1 MGVAS
6 RSLHLFKSRAFP
18 AITLR
23 GRTLADV
30 ARLFGRHTVIENLKE
45 KVEETI
51 NLLPPLPSIMSDLIA
66 ALNNEDVDFA
76 GFAKIVSR
84 DPSMAMNVLKIA
96 NSAFFGLPR
105 QVGSVE
111 QAIRMLG
118 VTEISSLCISCGAA
132 QALKPPKGVKTVD
145 LHRFWRH
152 SVATGVI
159 AKVLTHKLKLGRWDN
174 LYLAGLI
181 HDIGSIVL
189 DRFKH
194 DVYAEILDLTQE
206 ENITMLE
213 AEERLM
219 GASHDMVGAWLM
231 EKWKFSDVFVD
242 VAKFHH
248 HVSSAAQQ
256 HRMVVAIVSLADL
269 LARLTQHGF
278 DGNMN
283 GVIIEDTE
291 AFKVLLKRNP
301 HLADLDIVKF
311 VWDLEEVNAEIEDLE
326 NAVAS

>member
-1 MGVAS
+1 
-6 RSLHLFKSRAFP
+6 
-18 AITLR
+18 
-23 GRTLADV
+23 
-30 ARLFGRHTVIENLKE
+30 VIDNLKE

-66 ALNNEDVDFA
+66 ALSNDETDFSSLA
-76 GFAKIVSR
+76 RIVSR

-105 QVGSVE
+105 QIASIE
-111 QAIRMLG
+111 QAIKMLG
-118 VTEISSLCISCGAA
+118 TAEISSLCISCGAS
-132 QALKPPKGVKTVD
+132 QALKPPDGTKTVD

-159 AKVLTHKLKLGRWDN
+159 AKVLANKLKLGRWDN

-181 HDIGSIVL
+181 HDVGAIVL

-194 DVYAEILDLTQE
+194 DLYTEVLDLTQQ
-206 ENITMLE
+206 ENISVLE
-213 AEERLM
+213 AEERVM
-219 GASHDMVGAWLM
+219 GASHDTVGGWLM
-231 EKWKFSDVFVD
+231 QKWKFSEVFVE

-248 HVSSAAQQ
+248 HVGLAVQQ
-256 HRMVVAIVSLADL
+256 HRMVVAITSLADL

-278 DGNMN
+278 DWNMDGEIVEN
-283 GVIIEDTE
+283 TE

-311 VWDLEEVNAEIEDLE
+311 VWDLEEVNTEIEDME
-326 NAVAS
+326 RTVNS